1 MIAAIK
7 PVNEDERLVALSEY
21 NILDTL
27 PEKEYD
33 DITRIAAEICD
44 TPISLLTLID
54 SDRQWFKSKIGL
66 EISETKREL
75 AFCAHAI
82 LNPHEIFIVDN
93 PSGDERFFDNPFV
106 TGKPHI
112 AFYAGVPL
120 VNNSGTALGTLCVID
135 DTPKVLSS
143 EQKITLAALARQIVS
158 GFEIRKMNRQLEM
171 QRNQLEKTNQDLSRF
186 ANIVAHDIK
195 SPFSTLAMGLAMLKD
210 KYSSGIDADGLV
222 LLRLLIDTSHTAINM
237 IDGILDHSIAVN
249 AVTIAKEKFTF
260 GYIADELK
268 KLITLPSG
276 FSIEV
281 INDSLQL
288 YTSKYILLQILLNL
302 AANAIKYND
311 KENGLI
317 FLSASENK
325 HQYKFSVK
333 DNGPGIAPS
342 DQERIFD
349 LFCTLGA
356 TDRFNNKGTGIG
368 LATVKRLLERMNGS
382 IAVNSLPGLGS
393 SFDFSISK

>member
-7 PVNEDERLVALSEY
+7 PVNEDERLAALSEY

-54 SDRQWFKSKIGL
+54 TDRQWFKSKIGL

-82 LNPHEIFIVDN
+82 LNPDEIFIVDN

-120 VNNSGTALGTLCVID
+120 VNNSGIALGTLCVID
-135 DTPKVLSS
+135 HKPKVLSA

-158 GFEIRKMNRQLEM
+158 GFEIRKINRQLEV
-171 QRNQLEKTNQDLSRF
+171 QRKQLEKTNQDLSRF
-186 ANIVAHDIK
+186 ANVVAHDIK
-195 SPFSTLAMGLAMLKD
+195 SPFSTLAMGLALLKD
-210 KYSSGIDADGLV
+210 KYSSGMSKDGLN
-222 LLRLLIDTSHTAINM
+222 LLGLLEDTSHTAISMVN
-237 IDGILDHSIAVN
+237 GILDHSVAVN
-249 AVTIAKEKFTF
+249 SVAIAKEKFTF
-260 GYIADELK
+260 GSIAVELE
-268 KLITLPSG
+268 KLITLPPG

-281 INDSLQL
+281 INASLVL

-302 AANAIKYND
+302 AGNAIKYND
-311 KENGLI
+311 KDNGLI

-325 HQYKFSVK
+325 HNYKFSVK

-342 DQERIFD
+342 DQQRIFD

-356 TDRFNNKGTGIG
+356 SDRFNNKGTGIG

>member
-7 PVNEDERLVALSEY
+7 PVNEDERLAALSEY

-135 DTPKVLSS
+135 DKPKVLSS

>member
-7 PVNEDERLVALSEY
+7 PVNEDERLAALSEY

-135 DTPKVLSS
+135 DKPKVLSS

-356 TDRFNNKGTGIG
+356 TDRFNNKSTGIG

>member
-356 TDRFNNKGTGIG
+356 TDRFNNKSTGIG